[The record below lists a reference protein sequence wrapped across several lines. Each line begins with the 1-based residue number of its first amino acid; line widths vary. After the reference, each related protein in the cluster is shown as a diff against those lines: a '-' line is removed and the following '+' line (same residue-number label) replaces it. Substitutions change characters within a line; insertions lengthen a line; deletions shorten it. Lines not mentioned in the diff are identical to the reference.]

1 MIIKLSLLL
10 VWILYSLFE
19 GIREAYFWHYKA
31 TTKSLVKIELH
42 PLFYMQR
49 IIVFFILLMYIKF
62 VWLPFILYGLSL
74 ALIQPFF
81 HNGMYYSLRN
91 KIDNTYPKGWSDQS
105 TTSTAVMTKFLTY
118 RNRII
123 LLVLGLTC
131 LIFSLI

>member
-1 MIIKLSLLL
+1 
-10 VWILYSLFE
+10 
-19 GIREAYFWHYKA
+19 
-31 TTKSLVKIELH
+31 
-42 PLFYMQR
+42 
-49 IIVFFILLMYIKF
+49 MYIKF

-91 KIDNTYPKGWSDQS
+91 KIDNTYPKGWTDQS